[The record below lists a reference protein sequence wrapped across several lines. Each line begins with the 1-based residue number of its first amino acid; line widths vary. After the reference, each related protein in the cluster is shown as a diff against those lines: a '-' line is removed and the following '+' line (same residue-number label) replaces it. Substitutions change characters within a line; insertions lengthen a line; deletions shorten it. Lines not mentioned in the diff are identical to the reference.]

1 MMQLQYQDHAGER
14 IAEIEAAGWESIQ
27 HCTVFLWTQCMHATG
42 VSNPRP
48 YHDSSKPGEPPRLR
62 TGFGQRNIAYE
73 LDQAKGIGKVGVRT
87 NAQYMAFL
95 DQGTRRVL
103 PRPWL
108 LATAIK
114 FRRQL
119 EALAKG
125 RGP

>member
-1 MMQLQYQDHAGER
+1 MIQMQYVDHGNER
-14 IAEIEAAGWESIQ
+14 IAEIEAAGWEAVQ
-27 HCTVFLWTQCMHATG
+27 RCTVFLWTECMKACG
-42 VSNPRP
+42 ISNPRP
-48 YHDSSKPGEPPRLR
+48 YLNSSKPGEPPRLR

-87 NAQYMAFL
+87 NAKYMAYL
-95 DQGTRRVL
+95 DQGTSRIL

-119 EALAKG
+119 EQMALK
-125 RGP
+125 R